1 MPRNHA
7 TEDANLDRTLS
18 FCLLSLTVASVSAC
32 GPKLSNDD
40 NSLDLQRMEV
50 ACKAWC
56 ELAVPCS
63 VHFAGPEWG
72 EFTTQAEC
80 ESICTGHVRSK
91 QEALPACFDLILDVR
106 ECAAV
111 LTCDEFRNYENW
123 AFLEGYVNPVRCI
136 EKQEAAKSCD

>member
-1 MPRNHA
+1 M
-7 TEDANLDRTLS
+7 TKFDGSLS
-18 FCLLSLTVASVSAC
+18 LCLLSLTVASVSAC

-40 NSLDLQRMEV
+40 SSLDLQRMEV

-80 ESICTGHVRSK
+80 ESMCTGHVEFT
-91 QEALPACFDLILDVR
+91 QEGIPACFDLILEVR

-123 AFLEGYVNPVRCI
+123 AFLESHTQPVRCI
-136 EKQEAAKSCD
+136 EEAIASKSCN